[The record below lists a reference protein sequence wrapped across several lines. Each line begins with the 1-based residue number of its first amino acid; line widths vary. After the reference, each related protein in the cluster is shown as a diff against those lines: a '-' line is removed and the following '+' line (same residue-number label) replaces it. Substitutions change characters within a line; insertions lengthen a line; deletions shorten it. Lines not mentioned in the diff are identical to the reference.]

1 MINTTKALLV
11 FAFATTTL
19 MATMCC
25 HQVEAF
31 GFKNKI
37 IDSRKN
43 GYVEIIS
50 GLEMQTAPF
59 VTINKIDND
68 GVEKRHFPPL
78 PYPEATKPK
87 SAKVVVRVKPS
98 PSPILI
104 TRAGSITTTKASSS
118 SITSKKE
125 RPKLLAALMG
135 AAVCLVVGGS
145 EAAVGPLRIVINAVA
160 TSLYGFVWYKTLRSY
175 RKGDNDENSKVSIG
189 AGTTDTNPSGRMLM
203 SF

>member
-1 MINTTKALLV
+1 MMINTTKALLV

-31 GFKNKI
+31 GFMNKI
-37 IDSRKN
+37 FDSKKN
-43 GYVEIIS
+43 GYVEITT
-50 GLEMQTAPF
+50 GLEMQTAPV

-68 GVEKRHFPPL
+68 GVEKRYFPPL
-78 PYPEATKPK
+78 SYPEAAKPK
-87 SAKVVVRVKPS
+87 SAKVVVRVS

-118 SITSKKE
+118 SLTSKKE
-125 RPKLLAALMG
+125 RPKLLAALVG

-145 EAAVGPLRIVINAVA
+145 EAAVGPLRIVMNAVA

-189 AGTTDTNPSGRMLM
+189 AGTTGTNPSGRDMLM